1 MIDLSPPFYPVTLR
15 TGEERRETVLVFRD
29 HAEPTL
35 FHALP
40 PSPRLVL
47 RDDAPAFR
55 LLKYRFPAEAALEG
69 QQMGGG
75 MALFEVEAGLR
86 SAELE
91 TLRRE
96 VARAADVPDARVL
109 PVVFRRGTARSI
121 IAQSGDNDR
130 LFEDHTAE
138 RPVSV
143 APPHVAAFALD
154 LSQSGAT
161 LVDKAAR
168 DGGVPVGVLYDF
180 AFEGLLPA
188 IEARVR
194 MDYDRCYE
202 RFAAALSGEFYYVRA
217 ELGTDLKW
225 LREHDAI
232 DIDIDSLV
240 DEAGRAERERRV
252 MALVQARVE
261 QDFFKSAMPTKPT
274 GAAGPLSGLLS
285 GLLGPEEPE
294 ASSAMFVLKARF
306 ELEVELKTFE
316 MDLHERIAQTF
327 SHVSAGQLAWMFEGR
342 EPNVVEMELGEDFFR
357 RLELRVVRAFDP
369 AQLPG
374 FVRCVVDVE
383 HPRASRSFVL
393 GAEETLEHRLSV
405 PLAPGEARTY
415 RWRVRFEFEE
425 GVGHGPATLEGGPF
439 ESDRLVLAVGS
450 ESAVDW
456 SRVRL
461 VTTPWLDE
469 VDSYLAQVRVFE
481 PGDGGAVLAEESVLL
496 DRAHDRH
503 EVVVR
508 RPAGGA
514 ETRAEVRVTTVLR
527 DGRRSEG
534 VPEALEQADGTVIV
548 TPSVGHRVQLRFVC
562 AADWERTAQV
572 LITARYPEGDGER
585 ERDMLFT
592 AAGERTVSWAFLDAE
607 ATRGWRYR
615 QVLVRTDGTV
625 DELDWVET
633 EESTVVVGRVGA
645 PEPEL
650 RVVLVGELG
659 AALGVTVRVW
669 SLGHEAEARTLFFH
683 AAGAREER
691 VRLSPVDGGLSY
703 GFDIRRVTAEGE
715 VPVRA
720 GEDESQVLVV
730 MAGQGPAPG

>member
-1 MIDLSPPFYPVTLR
+1 MV
-15 TGEERRETVLVFRD
+15 
-29 HAEPTL
+29 
-35 FHALP
+35 
-40 PSPRLVL
+40 
-47 RDDAPAFR
+47 
-55 LLKYRFPAEAALEG
+55 
-69 QQMGGG
+69 
-75 MALFEVEAGLR
+75 
-86 SAELE
+86 
-91 TLRRE
+91 
-96 VARAADVPDARVL
+96 
-109 PVVFRRGTARSI
+109 
-121 IAQSGDNDR
+121 
-130 LFEDHTAE
+130 
-138 RPVSV
+138 
-143 APPHVAAFALD
+143 
-154 LSQSGAT
+154 
-161 LVDKAAR
+161 
-168 DGGVPVGVLYDF
+168 GVPVGVLYDF

-461 VTTPWLDE
+461 VTTPWLDG
-469 VDSYLAQVRVFE
+469 VDSYLAQVRVFV
-481 PGDGGAVLAEESVLL
+481 PGRRRGGAGGGERAARPGARPARGGRAAAGGGRGDAGRGAGDDGAAGRAAE
-496 DRAHDRH
+496 RGG
-503 EVVVR
+503 
-508 RPAGGA
+508 AGGA
-514 ETRAEVRVTTVLR
+514 GAGGR
-527 DGRRSEG
+527 DGDRD
-534 VPEALEQADGTVIV
+534 ALGGPSGAAALRLRGGLGADG
-548 TPSVGHRVQLRFVC
+548 PGADHRAL
-562 AADWERTAQV
+562 
-572 LITARYPEGDGER
+572 PGG
-585 ERDMLFT
+585 
-592 AAGERTVSWAFLDAE
+592 
-607 ATRGWRYR
+607 
-615 QVLVRTDGTV
+615 
-625 DELDWVET
+625 
-633 EESTVVVGRVGA
+633 GR
-645 PEPEL
+645 
-650 RVVLVGELG
+650 
-659 AALGVTVRVW
+659 
-669 SLGHEAEARTLFFH
+669 
-683 AAGAREER
+683 
-691 VRLSPVDGGLSY
+691 
-703 GFDIRRVTAEGE
+703 
-715 VPVRA
+715 
-720 GEDESQVLVV
+720 
-730 MAGQGPAPG
+730 